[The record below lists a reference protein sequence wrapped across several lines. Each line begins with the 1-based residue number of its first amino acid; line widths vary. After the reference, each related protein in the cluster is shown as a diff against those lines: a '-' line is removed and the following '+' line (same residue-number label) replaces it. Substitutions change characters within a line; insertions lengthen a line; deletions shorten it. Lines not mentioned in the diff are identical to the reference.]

1 MLTMKKANYDPNC
14 HFSSKVATSSG
25 RSHYYGGKGGP
36 QVK

>member
-1 MLTMKKANYDPNC
+1 MLTMKKGNYDANC

-25 RSHYYGGKGGP
+25 RSHYYGSKGGR